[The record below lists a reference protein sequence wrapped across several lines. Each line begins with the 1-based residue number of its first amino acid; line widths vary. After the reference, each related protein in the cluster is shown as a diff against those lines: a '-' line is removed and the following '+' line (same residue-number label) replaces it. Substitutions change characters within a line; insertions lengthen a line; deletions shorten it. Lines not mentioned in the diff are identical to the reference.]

1 MEVSFHMFQEDVRR
15 LEELIKKTDLV
26 RENHI
31 VELVSRYMLA
41 QIDDETTNS
50 KDLKPMAGVHL
61 GYVPGRESERSTVA
75 ESPDPIEIDECS

>member
-1 MEVSFHMFQEDVRR
+1 MELSFHMFQEDVRR

-41 QIDDETTNS
+41 
-50 KDLKPMAGVHL
+50 
-61 GYVPGRESERSTVA
+61 
-75 ESPDPIEIDECS
+75 